1 MENKEL
7 YNILFKNIK
16 NELSDFAQVQ
26 RNLKKSRKLEF
37 RPKDKSLQSICDEI
51 NSNRWTIS
59 VLLYYY
65 RWIRHGL
72 KYWANYNV
80 KDFWEYQNPYIISN
94 NHIDGFLDTNRYQT
108 VRWYNN
114 KTLEEY
120 VKDQFYNH
128 FSALINKYKIELTQ
142 EEKDNFIKYLYKNS

>member
-7 YNILFKNIK
+7 YNILVKNIK

-51 NSNRWTIS
+51 NSNRWAIS

-80 KDFWEYQNPYIISN
+80 KDFWDYQNPYIISN
-94 NHIDGFLDTNRYQT
+94 NHIGCFLDTNRYQS
-108 VRWYNN
+108 VRWHNN

-128 FSALINKYKIELTQ
+128 FSGLINKYKIELTQ

>member
-1 MENKEL
+1 MSL
-7 YNILFKNIK
+7 VILLKYK
-16 NELSDFAQVQ
+16 K
-26 RNLKKSRKLEF
+26 NLKKSRKLEF
-37 RPKDKSLQSICDEI
+37 RTKDKSLQRICDEI
-51 NSNRWTIS
+51 NSNRWSIS

-65 RWIRHGL
+65 SWIRHGL

-80 KDFWEYQNPYIISN
+80 KDFWNYQNHYIISN
-94 NHIDGFLDTNRYQT
+94 NHIGGFLDTNRYDAIL
-108 VRWYNN
+108 WYNN

-128 FSALINKYKIELTQ
+128 FSGLINKYKIELTQ

>member
-7 YNILFKNIK
+7 YNILVKNIK
-16 NELSDFAQVQ
+16 NELIDFAQVQ

-51 NSNRWTIS
+51 NSNRWSIS

-80 KDFWEYQNPYIISN
+80 KDFWDYQNPYIISN
-94 NHIDGFLDTNRYQT
+94 NHIGEIQD
-108 VRWYNN
+108 NN
-114 KTLEEY
+114 
-120 VKDQFYNH
+120 N
-128 FSALINKYKIELTQ
+128 
-142 EEKDNFIKYLYKNS
+142 